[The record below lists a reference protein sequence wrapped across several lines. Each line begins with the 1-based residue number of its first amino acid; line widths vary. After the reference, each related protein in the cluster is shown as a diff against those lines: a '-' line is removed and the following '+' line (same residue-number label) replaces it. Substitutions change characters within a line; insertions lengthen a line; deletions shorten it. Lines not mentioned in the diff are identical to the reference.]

1 MREFLLMLCKRR
13 GQAKKPVTEM
23 IALCMDKFLGQLP
36 QREDKFTLL
45 KTLCEACDGK
55 MFLEREYSKCI
66 RMQVEMMEADG
77 KIDEAAKLIQEI

>member
-1 MREFLLMLCKRR
+1 MYCPNLS
-13 GQAKKPVTEM
+13 
-23 IALCMDKFLGQLP
+23 
-36 QREDKFTLL
+36 KFTLL

-77 KIDEAAKLIQEI
+77 KIDEAAKLI